1 MGVDKNLV
9 GQVKQACL
17 NAKTAGLNLDLVKL
31 AFRGRPILPRFRQQ
45 AAPQQAYQ
53 QPVYQQPAPIQQ
65 APAPQAPAQGYDAF
79 GQGPLPSE
87 DTSASKAMWQPAPQG
102 MQRFRNDQTGEVFYA
117 PDQAAAS
124 SYVAGG
130 NAGQLGIKPGQRVDA
145 GYRQQMAASQQRATQ
160 PKLNLQ
166 SSQVKPPI
174 PNMGN
179 APSAMD
185 KAIEESRKI
194 RAQMEAAKS
203 APAAAPKADDASLGL
218 NPKMT
223 PITQGANRPVMGRMG
238 DPQLGN
244 IAANVG
250 TMAANLGGNALKA
263 VGTSGPGVGAG
274 NYNKNAPGKPG
285 LSKSPSESVGN
296 LLKSLSNAA
305 IPSNAGSLAT
315 PPARTSGGR
324 NY

>member
-1 MGVDKNLV
+1 MAIDKKLI

-17 NAKTAGLNLDLVKL
+17 NAKTAGLEIDLVKL
-31 AFRGRPILPRFRQQ
+31 SFRGRPILPRFRQQ
-45 AAPQQAYQ
+45 
-53 QPVYQQPAPIQQ
+53 PVYQQPAPVQQ
-65 APAPQAPAQGYDAF
+65 APAPQAPAPANDVY

-87 DTSASKAMWQPAPQG
+87 DTAASKAMWQPAPQG
-102 MQRFRNDQTGEVFYA
+102 MQRFRNDQSGEVFYA

-124 SYVAGG
+124 AYVAGG
-130 NAGQLGIKPGQRVDA
+130 DAGQLGIKPGQRIDA

-166 SSQVKPPI
+166 STQVSPPV

-179 APSAMD
+179 APSGMD
-185 KAIEESRKI
+185 KAIEEARKI
-194 RAQMEAAKS
+194 RAQMAAEQAAKA
-203 APAAAPKADDASLGL
+203 APKPAPKADDPSLGL

-238 DPQLGN
+238 EPRLGN
-244 IAANVG
+244 MAANVG
-250 TMAANLGGNALKA
+250 TMASNVTGNAFKA
-263 VGTSGPGVGAG
+263 LGTAGPGVGMSPG
-274 NYNKNAPGKPG
+274 YNRNAPGKPEF
-285 LSKSPSESVGN
+285 SKSPSESIGNASKSVGN
-296 LLKSLSNAA
+296 AM
-305 IPSNAGSLAT
+305 IPSNAGSLAV